1 MGLIERYK
9 AFKQKD
15 RRAAKAKLKKI
26 FYGMHL
32 TDGLFYKIAIY
43 TLLISFSYVYLYP
56 VLFMFVNSFK
66 TVQDLIDPGVKWIPT
81 TIEIENYQRAL
92 EVLQLPQSIYQTF
105 GYVFKVSILATV
117 SSALIGYGFAKF
129 NFPFKRVLF
138 ALMLATFILPPQV
151 TMVSNMII
159 FRDLGIM
166 SSQGSM
172 TYPAFLGQGLNQS
185 IFILIFYQFFKTIPH
200 VLMES
205 AEIDGASHIKIFL
218 RIALPSAIPS
228 IVIVFLF
235 SMVWY
240 WNETFMTALYV
251 GETVTLPLKLDQFV
265 ASYELLYP
273 PGTLGSELN
282 EAIRL
287 AGNMLSILPLM
298 VLYFIGQR
306 QFTESIDRTGITGE

>member
-105 GYVFKVSILATV
+105 GYVLKVSILATG

-129 NFPFKRVLF
+129 NFPFKRILF

-273 PGTLGSELN
+273 PGTLGAELN

>member
-105 GYVFKVSILATV
+105 GYVFKVSILATA

-166 SSQGSM
+166 GSQGAM

-205 AEIDGASHIKIFL
+205 AEIDGASHIKIFF

-251 GETVTLPLKLDQFV
+251 GESVTLPLKLGKFID
-265 ASYELLYP
+265 SYELLYP
-273 PGTLGSELN
+273 DGTLGAELN
-282 EAIRL
+282 EAIKL
-287 AGNMLSILPLM
+287 AGNMLSIFPLM

>member
-105 GYVFKVSILATV
+105 GYVFKVSILATA

-166 SSQGSM
+166 GSQGSM

-205 AEIDGASHIKIFL
+205 AEIDGASHIKIFF

-251 GETVTLPLKLDQFV
+251 GESVTLPLKLGKFID
-265 ASYELLYP
+265 SYELLYP
-273 PGTLGSELN
+273 DGTLGAELN
-282 EAIRL
+282 EAIKL
-287 AGNMLSILPLM
+287 AGNMLSIFPLM

>member
-1 MGLIERYK
+1 M
-9 AFKQKD
+9 
-15 RRAAKAKLKKI
+15 
-26 FYGMHL
+26 
-32 TDGLFYKIAIY
+32 GLFYKIAIY

-105 GYVFKVSILATV
+105 GYVFKVSILATG

-185 IFILIFYQFFKTIPH
+185 I
-200 VLMES
+200 
-205 AEIDGASHIKIFL
+205 
-218 RIALPSAIPS
+218 
-228 IVIVFLF
+228 
-235 SMVWY
+235 
-240 WNETFMTALYV
+240 LYF
-251 GETVTLPLKLDQFV
+251 DF
-265 ASYELLYP
+265 
-273 PGTLGSELN
+273 
-282 EAIRL
+282 
-287 AGNMLSILPLM
+287 LSILQDDSTC
-298 VLYFIGQR
+298 IN
-306 QFTESIDRTGITGE
+306 GICRN

>member
-1 MGLIERYK
+1 MGIIDRLKTLKNI
-9 AFKQKD
+9 D
-15 RRAAKAKLKKI
+15 RRKLKYKLKKI
-26 FYGMHL
+26 FFGMHL
-32 TDGLFYKIAIY
+32 TDGLLYRLAIY

-56 VLFMFVNSFK
+56 VLYMLVNSFK

-81 TIEIENYQRAL
+81 TFEIANYEKAL
-92 EVLQLPQSIYQTF
+92 EVLQIPDAIFQTF
-105 GYVFKVSILATV
+105 SYVFSVSILATA

-129 NFPFKRVLF
+129 EFPFKKTLF
-138 ALMLATFILPPQV
+138 VLMLATFILPPQV

-166 SSQGSM
+166 SSRGAM
-172 TYPAFLGQGLNQS
+172 MYPALLGQGLNQS

-205 AEIDGASHIKIFL
+205 AEIDGASPTKIFL

-240 WNETFMTALYV
+240 WNETFMTGLYV
-251 GETVTLPLKLDQFV
+251 GETVTLPLKLGRFV
-265 ASYELLYP
+265 ASYEQLFP
-273 PGTLGSELN
+273 PGSLGSELN
-282 EAIRL
+282 EAIKL

-298 VLYFIGQR
+298 VLYFIAQK
-306 QFTESIDRTGITGE
+306 QFVESIDRTGITGE

>member
-1 MGLIERYK
+1 
-9 AFKQKD
+9 
-15 RRAAKAKLKKI
+15 
-26 FYGMHL
+26 
-32 TDGLFYKIAIY
+32 
-43 TLLISFSYVYLYP
+43 
-56 VLFMFVNSFK
+56 MFVNSFK

-105 GYVFKVSILATV
+105 GYVFKVSILATG